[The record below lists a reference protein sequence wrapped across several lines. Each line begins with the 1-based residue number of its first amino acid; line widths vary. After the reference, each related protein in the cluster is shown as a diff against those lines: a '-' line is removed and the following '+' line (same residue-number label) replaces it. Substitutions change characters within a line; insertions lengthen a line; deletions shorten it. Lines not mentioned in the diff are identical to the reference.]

1 MNSGNTFSPWHPKP
15 RHVRHASIINGVP
28 AAGANRWE
36 IVKSLPAL
44 SMCYA
49 PAASGRR
56 CPSRLAAP
64 ALSTNTFNAGVD
76 RDSSWPYGRQVWP
89 SMMKWRG
96 LPGSGKALTE
106 HKAKRHWRRK
116 RWATTPPIG
125 GKKGSKRSLLVDGAG
140 VPLSLIV
147 SGANRHDVKLLAITL
162 DSIVVVRP
170 KTSRRRRQNLCADK
184 GYAGRPAAQAM
195 QKRGYT
201 PHVRQRG
208 EEARACRKGQRA
220 RRWVVERTHS
230 WFNRFRKLLV
240 RYEKTAA
247 NFLALLQCAAALICW
262 RMC

>member
-1 MNSGNTFSPWHPKP
+1 MTKTQSWEVSDELWQHVQPWYPKP

-64 ALSTNTFNAGVD
+64 APSTNTFNAGVD

-125 GKKGSKRSLLVDGAG
+125 EKKAASAACWWTVLASRCPLSSAGPTGMMSNCWRSLWTALWSYVPKPAAVGGKTCVRTRAMRG
-140 VPLSLIV
+140 VP
-147 SGANRHDVKLLAITL
+147 
-162 DSIVVVRP
+162 P
-170 KTSRRRRQNLCADK
+170 W
-184 GYAGRPAAQAM
+184 QAM

-201 PHVRQRG
+201 PHVRQ
-208 EEARACRKGQRA
+208 A
-220 RRWVVERTHS
+220 RRRSSRLPEGAARPPLGGRTHA
-230 WFNRFRKLLV
+230 LV
-240 RYEKTAA
+240 VQPLPQAA
-247 NFLALLQCAAALICW
+247 GAL
-262 RMC
+262 

>member
-64 ALSTNTFNAGVD
+64 APSTNTFNAGVD